1 MEKKHLKAGAL
12 LLAAAAVV
20 SGCNGLGKMA
30 KYASTIT
37 YTVDPSPLIVK
48 GDTVHVNING
58 NFPAK
63 YFSKKALAEL
73 TPTIEGIGD
82 QMLLATEPLREIH
95 RLLDGKEWSPDT
107 LDEIARILTDAGFV
121 IKEPE

>member
-1 MEKKHLKAGAL
+1 MTEKRSADYEHQ
-12 LLAAAAVV
+12 
-20 SGCNGLGKMA
+20 
-30 KYASTIT
+30 
-37 YTVDPSPLIVK
+37 VK
-48 GDTVHVNING
+48 IYD
-58 NFPAK
+58 FAD
-63 YFSKKALAEL
+63 KALSDLAWVAPEDRDMRR
-73 TPTIEGIGD
+73 TKIGD